1 MPVGRMGSLSLEYIS
16 TLEDDEMMPLLCL
29 KMKYH
34 YPLTQCHIPQ
44 E

>member
-1 MPVGRMGSLSLEYIS
+1 MGSLSLEYIS

-34 YPLTQCHIPQ
+34 YPVTQRHIPQ